1 MPKAGNLISLA
12 AAILTL
18 AAASA
23 CVDTDN
29 TLGSNLVPSNQD
41 ISIKTLLYW
50 ESYFTVMSLI
60 SMLGCIMDVVEW

>member
-41 ISIKTLLYW
+41 ISIKTVEFDLP
-50 ESYFTVMSLI
+50 
-60 SMLGCIMDVVEW
+60 MDQRL